1 MKFCAA
7 KTFKNN
13 KSAQELFSAF
23 KDDSLPFLLES
34 SLNVDGM
41 GRYSFLG
48 SEPFLVLSV
57 KNGRC
62 FIEQEGEQRV
72 VEGSC
77 LGILRGLL
85 KKYELKGEN
94 RSLVPFLCGAVGFFS
109 YDFGFSLES
118 IKRKNIPDPVVPE
131 VLFGFYDTAVCLDHQ
146 NKEVTIF
153 SSGFPQEDRRRMS
166 RAQERLKVVLGK
178 FKNPKRKETTAVKP
192 RSFIKPTDLSSN
204 FTKKNYLSVL
214 RTAKEY
220 IACGDIYQV
229 NLSQRF
235 EARLSFLDDWLLY
248 QRLIKNFPVSFS
260 AFFKTGDFS
269 IISASPEKFL
279 TFDGHLVATRPMKG
293 TRRRTKNAALNQRL
307 RDELTCDEKEKAEL
321 LMIVDLERNDLGRV
335 CAYDSIRVKDLRKIE
350 TYSNVFQAT
359 AEIEG
364 TLHKT
369 KDRLDLIRACFPGG
383 SVTGCPKIR
392 AMEVIEELEP
402 TARGIYTGSLGY
414 LSFHNTLAFNV
425 LIRSFLKKKDEVF
438 FHAGGGIVTDSRPA
452 FEYEETLVK
461 AKALVDT
468 LTGE

>member
-23 KDDSLPFLLES
+23 KDDRLPFLLES

-48 SEPFLVLSV
+48 SEPFLILSV

-62 FIEQEGEQRV
+62 FVEQEGEKRV
-72 VEGSC
+72 AEGSC
-77 LGILRGLL
+77 LGILRRLL

-118 IKRKNIPDPVVPE
+118 IKRKNTPDPVVPE
-131 VLFGFYDTAVCLDHQ
+131 VLFGFYDTVVCLDHQ
-146 NKEVTIF
+146 NKEGTIF
-153 SSGFPQEDRRRMS
+153 SSGFPQKDRHRMS
-166 RAQERLKVVLGK
+166 QAQKRLKSVLRK
-178 FKNPKRKETTAVKP
+178 LKNCDGTAQKRISDEIFARP
-192 RSFIKPTDLSSN
+192 ADLSSN
-204 FTKKNYLSVL
+204 FTKKNYLSAI
-214 RTAKEY
+214 RAAKEY

-229 NLSQRF
+229 NLSQQF
-235 EARLSFLDDWLLY
+235 KARLPFLDDWLLY

-293 TRRRTKNAALNQRL
+293 TRKRTKSAALNQSL
-307 RDELTCDEKEKAEL
+307 RDELLRDEKEKAEL

-350 TYSNVFQAT
+350 AYSSVFQAT

-364 TLHKT
+364 ILHKT

-438 FHAGGGIVTDSRPA
+438 FHAGGGIVTDSKPA

-468 LTGE
+468 LKGE

>member
-1 MKFCAA
+1 MKFCVWE
-7 KTFKNN
+7 TFKNN

-23 KDDSLPFLLES
+23 KNDRLPFLLES

-62 FIEQEGEQRV
+62 FVEQENEQKV
-72 VEGSC
+72 IEGSC
-77 LGILRGLL
+77 LEILRGLL
-85 KKYELKGEN
+85 EKYELKGKN

-109 YDFGFSLES
+109 YDFCFSLES
-118 IKRKNIPDPVVPE
+118 IKRKNTPDPVVPE

-146 NKEVTIF
+146 NKKVIVF
-153 SSGFPQEDRRRMS
+153 SSGFPQKDRRRIS
-166 RAQERLKVVLGK
+166 RAQERLKGVLGK
-178 FKNPKRKETTAVKP
+178 IRNSGASAQKKFPAEV
-192 RSFIKPTDLSSN
+192 FIKPADLSSN
-204 FTKKNYLSVL
+204 FTKKNYLSAI
-214 RTAKEY
+214 REAKEY

-235 EARLSFLDDWLLY
+235 EARLPFLDDWLLY
-248 QRLIKNFPVSFS
+248 RRLIKNFPVSFS

-293 TRRRTKNAALNQRL
+293 TRKRTKSVRFNQRL
-307 RDELTCDEKEKAEL
+307 RNELIRDEKEKAEL

-335 CAYDSIRVKDLRKIE
+335 CAYDSIRVKVSRKIE
-350 TYSNVFQAT
+350 AYSSVFQAT

-364 TLHKT
+364 VLHKT

-425 LIRSFLKKKDEVF
+425 LIRSFLKKKEEVF

-461 AKALVDT
+461 AKALANA
-468 LTGE
+468 LTGG